1 MGSPQPAQ
9 FGVFYFMDY
18 NKFLEQKRHK
28 IGDSGFKA
36 SFIPDMAFDFQKYII
51 EKAVKKGRMAVFADT
66 GLGKTLIQLS
76 IAQNVVEKTNGKV
89 LILTPLAVAF
99 QFIKEAEKIG
109 ISDIEYSKDGTH
121 TKKIVICN
129 YERLHYFDSKDFKGV
144 ILDES
149 SILKNFDG
157 KIKGQVT
164 SFMKKISYR
173 FLSTATPSPNDFIEL
188 GTSSEALGYM
198 GYMDMLGKFFKN
210 NQNSVDSNNRN
221 IGEKFYLKPHAEKDF
236 FAWVNQ
242 WSIMVKM
249 PSDIGF
255 SNDRY
260 QLPELIINK
269 HIVENQSQISVDGQ
283 IQMFNIVAKNFH
295 EIKHEQKSTVK
306 ERSEKAVELAGIQ
319 CSVYWVNRNDESSL
333 INELDPE
340 AVEIRGSMSI
350 EKKEDILINFAEGN
364 IDRIITKA
372 KMTGMGLNWQH
383 CNHSVFFPTWS
394 YEQYYQAIRRFW
406 RFGQTKDVTID
417 LVISDGQKRVL
428 DAIQQKTEK
437 AKELYENLTKNVNRD
452 FTDVKREFKN
462 EITLPKF
469 L

>member
-1 MGSPQPAQ
+1 MSKEYEA
-9 FGVFYFMDY
+9 
-18 NKFLEQKRHK
+18 FLEAKKHS
-28 IGDSGFKA
+28 IGNSGFKA
-36 SFIPDMAFDFQKYII
+36 TFIPDIAFDFQKHII
-51 EKAVKKGRMAVFADT
+51 EKAVQKGRMAVFADT

-76 IAQNVVEKTNGKV
+76 IAQNIVEKTNGRV

-109 ISDIEYSKDGTH
+109 VGDIEYSKDGKH
-121 TKKIVICN
+121 TKKIVVCN
-129 YERLHYFDSKDFKGV
+129 YERLHYFNREDFEGV

-157 KIKGQVT
+157 KIKGQVNA
-164 SFMKKISYR
+164 FVKKIPYR

-210 NQNSVDSNNRN
+210 NMNSVDSGNRN

-249 PSDIGF
+249 PSDLGF
-255 SNDRY
+255 SDERY
-260 QLPELIINK
+260 ILPKLIINK
-269 HIVENQSQISVDGQ
+269 HEVKNKSLVEVDGQ
-283 IQMFNIVAKNFH
+283 IQMFNIVAKSFH
-295 EIKHEQKSTVK
+295 EIKHE
-306 ERSEKAVELAGIQ
+306 ERSTTTERCEKAAELAANKT
-319 CSVYWVNRNDESSL
+319 SVYWVNRNDESSL
-333 INELDPE
+333 INQLDKE

-350 EKKEDILINFAEGN
+350 DKKEDILINFAEGN
-364 IDRIITKA
+364 IERIITKA
-372 KMTGMGLNWQH
+372 KMTGQGLNWQH
-383 CNHSVFFPTWS
+383 CNHSVLFPTWS

-406 RFGQTKDVTID
+406 RFGQTQDVTID

-428 DAIQQKTEK
+428 QAIQQKTQK
-437 AKELYENLTKNVNRD
+437 AIELYENLTKNVNRS
-452 FTDVKREFKN
+452 FTENKKEFSKD
-462 EITLPKF
+462 IIKPKF

>member
-1 MGSPQPAQ
+1 MEYKQ
-9 FGVFYFMDY
+9 
-18 NKFLEQKRHK
+18 FLETKKHL
-28 IGDSGFKA
+28 IGSFGFE
-36 SFIPDMAFDFQKYII
+36 PNYMPNMAFDFQRYII

-76 IAQNVVEKTNGKV
+76 IAKNIVNHTNKNV

-99 QFIKEAEKIG
+99 QFILEAEKLG
-109 ISDIEYSKDGTH
+109 IDDIEYSKDGKH

-129 YERLHYFDSKDFKGV
+129 YERLHYFDSKNFEGV

-157 KIKGQVT
+157 KIKNQVT
-164 SFMKKISYR
+164 TFVKKIPYR
-173 FLSTATPSPNDFIEL
+173 YLSTATPSPNDFIEL

-236 FAWVNQ
+236 FSWVNQ

-255 SNDRY
+255 SNERY
-260 QLPELIINK
+260 NLPKLIINK
-269 HIVENQSQISVDGQ
+269 HIVENQSLVDVDGQ
-283 IQMFNIVAKNFH
+283 IQMFTPIAKSMP
-295 EIKHEQKSTVK
+295 EVRLEQKQT
-306 ERSEKAVELAGIQ
+306 EQQRCEKAIELAKGKT
-319 CSVYWVNRNDESSL
+319 SVYWCNTNNESKIL
-333 INELDPE
+333 KELDSE
-340 AVEIRGSMSI
+340 AVEIIGSQSI
-350 EKKEDILINFAEGN
+350 EKKEEILLAFSKGEIK
-364 IDRIITKA
+364 RLITKA
-372 KMTGMGLNWQH
+372 KMTSMGLNWQH

-406 RFGQTKDVTID
+406 RFGQKNDVTID
-417 LVISDGQKRVL
+417 MVISDGQTRVL
-428 DAIQQKTEK
+428 EALQQKTQK
-437 AKELYENLTKNVNRD
+437 AIELHENLTKNVNQS
-452 FTDVKREFKN
+452 FEHKTKEFNQSIIK
-462 EITLPKF
+462 PKF